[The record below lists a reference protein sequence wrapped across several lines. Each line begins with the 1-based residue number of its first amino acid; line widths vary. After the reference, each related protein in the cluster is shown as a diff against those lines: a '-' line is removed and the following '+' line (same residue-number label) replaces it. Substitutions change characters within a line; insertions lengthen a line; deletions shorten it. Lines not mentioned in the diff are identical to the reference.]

1 MKEKDSKYTE
11 AKMLIRRPAAQVFQA
26 FIDPAITSNFW
37 FTKGSNKLETNKT
50 VTWEWEM
57 YDVST
62 TVGVKEIIP
71 TKRSWLNGVIREQW
85 LNSNLNNRVMIR
97 PM

>member
-11 AKMLIRRPAAQVFQA
+11 AKMLIRRPAEQVFHA

-37 FTKGSNKLETNKT
+37 FTKGSNKLEVNKT

-57 YDVST
+57 YNVST
-62 TVGVKEIIP
+62 TVDEK
-71 TKRSWLNGVIREQW
+71 K
-85 LNSNLNNRVMIR
+85 
-97 PM
+97 